1 MQMLK
6 IIHDQLE
13 YELNKINMVELKT
26 SQEEEDFN
34 EKSDSLINQIS

>member
-1 MQMLK
+1 MLK

-26 SQEEEDFN
+26 SQEVEDFN
-34 EKSDSLINQIS
+34 EKSDSLINQVS